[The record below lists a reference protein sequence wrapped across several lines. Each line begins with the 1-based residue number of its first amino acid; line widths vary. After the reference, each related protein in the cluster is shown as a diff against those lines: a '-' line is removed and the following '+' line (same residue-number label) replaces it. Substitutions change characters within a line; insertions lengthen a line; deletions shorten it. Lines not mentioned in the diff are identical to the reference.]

1 MMKRCWADNAEVRP
15 TFTELCRELEDWIQR
30 EIPYLDMEQL
40 NENQPYY
47 DASEELISSGESVE
61 ANTATGNLACD
72 DNEFTSE
79 FTKF

>member
-1 MMKRCWADNAEVRP
+1 
-15 TFTELCRELEDWIQR
+15 
-30 EIPYLDMEQL
+30 MEQL

-47 DASEELISSGESVE
+47 DASAELISSGESVE

-72 DNEFTSE
+72 DNEDASE